1 VPVVEA
7 ETAPAEAKAV
17 ADDTETGT
25 AEIENKAVSAAEV
38 ETKAPEVAPLEAP
51 PAPTRATAPPKPV
64 GPDALLPAEIG
75 DCIVDELT
83 GLAPTDPDGVFEPVP
98 PYGNVWRS
106 TKRLIEHISMGPYR
120 TPASRLLLSVG
131 AEVQRQDAEHIV
143 ATLRAQLGE

>member
-1 VPVVEA
+1 V
-7 ETAPAEAKAV
+7 EAKAV
-17 ADDTETGT
+17 SDDTETGT
-25 AEIENKAVSAAEV
+25 AEIENKAISAEEI

-83 GLAPTDPDGVFEPVP
+83 GLAPTDPDAVFEPVP